1 MDLTL
6 QFIKEGKKTVFG
18 FPGPRPP
25 ALISEPR
32 PPAYPS
38 PRPPKKKNATS
49 SNSSY
54 FKSSHYDHGLW
65 VYGLFKPCWLT
76 HPKCLCF
83 KETTLLLNAHL
94 SFFLVNFILCPS
106 DKYIFRINKLVFG
119 KFGSSIYCLNDQ
131 FRKSYLLFDTYIL
144 FNI

>member
-6 QFIKEGKKTVFG
+6 QFLKEGKKNSVWVS
-18 FPGPRPP
+18 RPQTP
-25 ALISEPR
+25 STHIRTSASGL
-32 PPAYPS
+32 PPTPS
-38 PRPPKKKNATS
+38 SQKKKNSTS

-94 SFFLVNFILCPS
+94 SFFWWILSCAQVTNTYSELTNSFLVS
-106 DKYIFRINKLVFG
+106 LVAL
-119 KFGSSIYCLNDQ
+119 S
-131 FRKSYLLFDTYIL
+131 TA
-144 FNI
+144 

>member
-1 MDLTL
+1 MDLNL
-6 QFIKEGKKTVFG
+6 QFLKEEKKTVFG

-25 ALISEPR
+25 ALISEP
-32 PPAYPS
+32 PPPPPPPS
-38 PRPPKKKNATS
+38 QKKKKKNSTS

-94 SFFLVNFILCPS
+94 SFFWWILSCAQVTNTYSELTNSFLVT
-106 DKYIFRINKLVFG
+106 LVAL
-119 KFGSSIYCLNDQ
+119 S
-131 FRKSYLLFDTYIL
+131 TA
-144 FNI
+144 